1 MCRGWQAT
9 RHRWSDWAR
18 FLIERHGFV
27 MARHSAPVMILVHPL
42 AMFHFMHEHWMVS
55 SRQFHPQVHLAIQP
69 ILRHAVWREQKQA
82 TVALQAPLHSVLQRL
97 DQIDELRTH
106 RRGEITQ
113 ESMEKLVRRV
123 VRQTQRLE
131 EKVIGNSVLISRQS
145 PTMMATQAASSAIP
159 GQAVA
164 NLPAISNVRAAHWM
178 QNPAP
183 PAVNIEQ
190 LTDQVMRQ
198 FDRRITAWRER
209 TARA

>member
-1 MCRGWQAT
+1 MASRIVTEKIPTNSPKEFPLLSELRRWLICPGLQAN

-27 MARHSAPVMILVHPL
+27 IARHSAPAMILVHPL
-42 AMFHFMHEHWMVS
+42 AMFRFMHERWLVS
-55 SRQFHPQVHLAIQP
+55 SREFYPQVHLAIQP
-69 ILRHAVWREQKQA
+69 ILPHAVWLRQKGS
-82 TVALQAPLHSVLQRL
+82 LGNQAPSSSVNFERPTLAFQVPLQLVFQRL
-97 DQIDELRTH
+97 DQIDELRMR

-131 EKVIGNSVLISRQS
+131 EKVIGNPVLISRQS

-164 NLPAISNVRAAHWM
+164 NLPA
-178 QNPAP
+178 
-183 PAVNIEQ
+183 
-190 LTDQVMRQ
+190 
-198 FDRRITAWRER
+198 
-209 TARA
+209 